1 MQIRNNEI
9 NQRATKPKDI
19 RGITKRL
26 RITSEGSS
34 SRNRALEV
42 GMVDARLALL
52 RTVAKKKKKG
62 GARGSSR
69 SQTKTKPSFFLKM
82 IYYNIL
88 NAKYDVI
95 RDGFHLMLLC
105 SGETSITKVRLE
117 GTGCMGSS

>member
-19 RGITKRL
+19 RGITKKI

-52 RTVAKKKKKG
+52 ITVAKKKEKRG
-62 GARGSSR
+62 GE
-69 SQTKTKPSFFLKM
+69 
-82 IYYNIL
+82 
-88 NAKYDVI
+88 
-95 RDGFHLMLLC
+95 GF
-105 SGETSITKVRLE
+105 IT
-117 GTGCMGSS
+117 